1 MASDTIAKKPA
12 LAEGYS
18 TLKAI
23 IATANKNDRFH
34 LLEDDTVLP
43 CDLDNDIHPIFEPF
57 AHLRPLRQALLLA
70 SRMITERSILPF
82 FVPLLYGRE
91 YTDMT
96 GDKPKNFLSNPLE
109 RASADQIEEYLD
121 GVRDALICLADCINF
136 RFAHL
141 NEYGATRV
149 CADRPPRNSSWHP
162 EFQDNSTV
170 TIAFNKNFSRYYVSP
185 NGYQAAS
192 RCAQFR
198 HDFSFATALTHEI
211 VHAVGVQRRGQLKEP
226 YIQYEWPV
234 AEWGWAWEH
243 YLFGG
248 GIDPQSR
255 LKFGTHLLMRK
266 PWSDPDKAKQQGGK
280 EYHDVNMA
288 YVAQWFRKD
297 TWNIIAEKGPTAI
310 PPPRTHFKVQCSQNF
325 SGYIVSSDYL
335 EMKKDLVALQD
346 QRTQGSFSPR
356 ERAAGLEHIFWRY
369 QTTPE
374 LQRTSI
380 SIHPR
385 LPRRTSTTVENP
397 EYLHIYATDK
407 PPGLFETPL
416 VPTKDDFVPV
426 TELLERHRRLISARQ
441 QTASPDGSE
450 PRSRQQTASPD
461 RTEPRSRQNPD
472 SLRR

>member
-1 MASDTIAKKPA
+1 MSSDTIAEKPA
-12 LAEGYS
+12 LAEGHS
-18 TLKAI
+18 TLKAL

-34 LLEDDTVLP
+34 LLEDGTVLA

-57 AHLRPLRQALLLA
+57 EHMRPLRQALLLA

-96 GDKPKNFLSNPLE
+96 GDKPKSFLSNPLE

-136 RFAHL
+136 RFV
-141 NEYGATRV
+141 YIKG
-149 CADRPPRNSSWHP
+149 
-162 EFQDNSTV
+162 
-170 TIAFNKNFSRYYVSP
+170 IALHKNFSRYYLNP

-211 VHAVGVQRRGQLKEP
+211 VHAVGVQRRGHIEEP
-226 YIQYEWPV
+226 YIHHEWPK

-248 GIDPQSR
+248 AIDPQSR
-255 LKFGTHLLMRK
+255 LKFGTHLFLRK
-266 PWSDPDKAKQQGGK
+266 LWSHEDKAKQQGGK

-310 PPPRTHFKVQCSQNF
+310 PPPKTHFKVQRSQNF

-346 QRTQGSFSPR
+346 SRTLGSLSPR

-374 LQRTSI
+374 LQRPSI
-380 SIHPR
+380 SMHPR
-385 LPRRTSTTVENP
+385 LPRRTITTVENP
-397 EYLHIYATDK
+397 EHLHIYATDK
-407 PPGLFETPL
+407 PPGLFESPL

-426 TELLERHRRLISARQ
+426 TELLERHRRLISARE
-441 QTASPDGSE
+441 QTASQD
-450 PRSRQQTASPD
+450 A
-461 RTEPRSRQNPD
+461 TEPRSRQNSD
-472 SLRR
+472 S